1 MMHNYDIKF
10 VNKEITPFG
19 GLSLFLKMLEKCHF
33 EEHLASCSLP
43 QQGSNR
49 GYKPIQLIL
58 GLFAGVWCGANCFG
72 HLDVVRYDAALCKLL
87 GWERGADHRAYQRY
101 LNKFSQTINQR
112 VFSELF
118 GWFFSEL
125 IFDNYTLDFDSTVMV
140 REGNQEGAAK
150 GYNPKR
156 PGRPSHHPLLAFIS
170 DVRMIA
176 NYWLRPGNTSASTN
190 YISFLDDTL
199 SRLQNKK
206 VGLIRMDSGFFS
218 GNIMNYLEDNQ
229 LPYIIACRFNNRI
242 KYRLTHETAWV
253 EVTDG
258 LDISE
263 TTYKSY
269 SWEKPRRI
277 IMVMQ
282 EIQKRPMAAGKQIKQ
297 LELFEDEEDFGK
309 YRYSCY
315 VTNLILPAKVVYD
328 TYRGRADS
336 ENRIKE
342 LKYDFSLDDFVSHN
356 FWATEACGNFIIMA
370 YNFMSL
376 FRHALI
382 NSDKRKFLKTI
393 RYELLDTPAYLGK
406 VKDKHILYLA
416 RSLKTRQAF
425 LNIWEKLKDFSM
437 PYNTEKS

>member
-1 MMHNYDIKF
+1 
-10 VNKEITPFG
+10 
-19 GLSLFLKMLEKCHF
+19 
-33 EEHLASCSLP
+33 
-43 QQGSNR
+43 
-49 GYKPIQLIL
+49 
-58 GLFAGVWCGANCFG
+58 
-72 HLDVVRYDAALCKLL
+72 
-87 GWERGADHRAYQRY
+87 
-101 LNKFSQTINQR
+101 
-112 VFSELF
+112 
-118 GWFFSEL
+118 
-125 IFDNYTLDFDSTVMV
+125 MV
-140 REGNQEGAAK
+140 REGRQEGAVK

-190 YISFLDDTL
+190 YLSFLEDTL
-199 SRLQNKK
+199 SRLHNKK

-218 GNIMNYLEDNQ
+218 GDTMKYLEDNR

-242 KYRLTHETAWV
+242 KYSLTHETAWV
-253 EVTDG
+253 ELTDG

-263 TTYKSY
+263 TTYQSD

-277 IMVMQ
+277 IMVRQ
-282 EIQKRPMAAGKQIKQ
+282 EIEKRPKAAGKQIRQ

-315 VTNLILPAKVVYD
+315 VTNLTLPAKVVYD

-356 FWATEACGNFIIMA
+356 FWATEACGNFIVMA

-382 NSDKRKFLKTI
+382 NSGKRQFLKTI
-393 RYELLDTPAYLGK
+393 RYELLSTPAYLGK
-406 VKDKHILYLA
+406 IKDKHILYLA
-416 RSLKTRQAF
+416 RSLKTRKAF